1 MKEAVSDMN
10 IIVLAKLVPDLV
22 DELTIDPSGVALD
35 LTFARWIINE
45 LDDHAIEQGILLK
58 ERHGGTVT
66 VVVPDLDGADD
77 VLFTAAAKGADRLIK
92 LCGDF
97 VAANNHALAR
107 VVSAAVKELEADLI
121 LTGVQAHNDLD
132 GSVGPMLA
140 ECLGMPYVGYISGIS
155 LSDGKSLVRKEYPG
169 GLLAEMEV
177 TNPAVLGIQAAE
189 QPPRYVAVSKVRQAM
204 KEARIEERDAP
215 DLDMEGGTSVGCM
228 YQPEAASQAEMISGS
243 PDEVADKLV
252 SLFKEL
258 GVL

>member
-1 MKEAVSDMN
+1 MN

-22 DELTIDPSGVALD
+22 DELTIDPGGAALD

-45 LDDHAIEQGILLK
+45 FDDHAIEQGILLK
-58 ERHGGTVT
+58 ERGGGTVT
-66 VVVPDLDGADD
+66 VLAPDLEGADD

-92 LCGDF
+92 VKGDF
-97 VAANNHALAR
+97 SAVNNHGLVRAFATVIKDLQAD
-107 VVSAAVKELEADLI
+107 VV

-132 GSVGPMLA
+132 GAAGPMLA
-140 ECLGMPYVGYISGIS
+140 ECLGMPYVGYISGIA
-155 LSDGKSLVRKEYPG
+155 LQDGKSSVHKEYPG

-204 KEARIEERDAP
+204 KEAHIEEQDVS
-215 DLDMEGGTSVGCM
+215 DLDAGGGPTVGRM
-228 YQPEAASQAEMISGS
+228 YLPEATSHAEMITGS